1 MSKLFKLKEWLSV
14 ADAARHL
21 TIAFG
26 EEVTEADVLRLAL
39 DGHLQLSVNFVNH
52 AQARCGQIVTWAE
65 TEWFLGPPSSS
76 ILGIQTRLPV
86 TCNSSSPILE
96 RPVQDTVIEIGAE
109 INGTSIIGSP
119 LENLTLKRDSEKI
132 LECPPKLQTLI
143 ETLMEKALKGE
154 IEQLAA
160 PYLKSLNID
169 DERYLNLSDEVVTIM
184 GVWDLSM
191 IGNEQLDIEHAYQ
204 NLTGGPAV
212 TLQGIDGAF
221 VHKSDKQMYQLQEDY
236 DDNEYQSGS
245 TAQLEQLK
253 AKIANEDIEKSEA
266 ERLLNQ
272 HKEAR
277 KKFLKERESRPKSS
291 RYFPAGGLP
300 KDSVLVIR
308 TEALRDFER
317 KVTETPEQGVE
328 KPIST
333 TERNSLL
340 TIIGLMAKD
349 GYGNDLSK
357 PYPLAKEIQE
367 AAELL
372 GIKISDDT
380 IAGKFKEAKK
390 ILVEKI

>member
-1 MSKLFKLKEWLSV
+1 MSKLFKLKEWLIV

-52 AQARCGQIVTWAE
+52 TQARCGQIVPWEE
-65 TEWFLGPPSSS
+65 TEWLLIPPL
-76 ILGIQTRLPV
+76 IKTP
-86 TCNSSSPILE
+86 TKE
-96 RPVQDTVIEIGAE
+96 REQ
-109 INGTSIIGSP
+109 GSTP
-119 LENLTLKRDSEKI
+119 DKVLK
-132 LECPPKLQTLI
+132 CPPKLQ
-143 ETLMEKALKGE
+143 ALWNE
-154 IEQLAA
+154 IPPNEREEFI
-160 PYLKSLNID
+160 PIPRSLKID
-169 DERYLNLSDEVVTIM
+169 EERFLTMSDEVVTIT

-253 AKIANEDIEKSEA
+253 AFIVNEDIEKSEA

-277 KKFLKERESRPKSS
+277 KKFLKERESRPNSS

-300 KDSVLVIR
+300 KDSVLVVR

-317 KVTETPEQGVE
+317 KVTETPEQGEE

-390 ILVEKI
+390 ILVEKYE

>member
-26 EEVTEADVLRLAL
+26 EEVIEADVLRLAL

-52 AQARCGQIVTWAE
+52 AQARCGQIVPWEE
-65 TEWFLGPPSSS
+65 TEWL
-76 ILGIQTRLPV
+76 
-86 TCNSSSPILE
+86 
-96 RPVQDTVIEIGAE
+96 
-109 INGTSIIGSP
+109 
-119 LENLTLKRDSEKI
+119 LTLPFINTPTKKLEQENNPDKI
-132 LECPPKLQTLI
+132 LKCPPKLQALWNEIPLNERGELI
-143 ETLMEKALKGE
+143 PILR
-154 IEQLAA
+154 
-160 PYLKSLNID
+160 SLNID
-169 DERYLNLSDEVVTIM
+169 DERFLTLSDKVVTIT

-221 VHKSDKQMYQLQEDY
+221 VHKSDEQMYQLQEDF
-236 DDNEYQSGS
+236 DDNVYQSGS
-245 TAQLEQLK
+245 TADLEQLK
-253 AKIANEDIEKSEA
+253 AKIVNEDIEKSEA

-277 KKFLKERESRPKSS
+277 KKFLKERESKPQSS

-300 KDSVLVIR
+300 EDSVLVVR

-317 KVTETPEQGVE
+317 KITETPEQGAE
-328 KPIST
+328 KPLST
-333 TERNSLL
+333 TERNTLL
-340 TIIGLMAKD
+340 TIIGTMAKD
-349 GYGNDLSK
+349 GYRDDLSK

-390 ILVEKI
+390 ILVEKSE

>member
-14 ADAARHL
+14 ADAAQHL

-52 AQARCGQIVTWAE
+52 AKARCGQIVAWE
-65 TEWFLGPPSSS
+65 GTEWFLGPSLIRTP
-76 ILGIQTRLPV
+76 IKNQTQRKDP
-86 TCNSSSPILE
+86 
-96 RPVQDTVIEIGAE
+96 
-109 INGTSIIGSP
+109 
-119 LENLTLKRDSEKI
+119 EKI
-132 LECPPKLQTLI
+132 LECPPELQTLMDKI
-143 ETLMEKALKGE
+143 LIDVAASIANEAPGKDPEKILENPAGLKAQLDKILEGESGQLM
-154 IEQLAA
+154 

-169 DERYLNLSDEVVTIM
+169 DERYLNLSDKVVTIT

-191 IGNEQLDIEHAYQ
+191 IGNERLDIEHAYQ

-221 VHKSDKQMYQLQEDY
+221 VHKSDKQMYQIQEDF

-253 AKIANEDIEKSEA
+253 AKIVNEDIEKYEA

-277 KKFLKERESRPKSS
+277 KKFLKERESKPESS

-300 KDSVLVIR
+300 EDSVLVVR

-317 KVTETPEQGVE
+317 KITETPEQGAE
-328 KPIST
+328 KPFAT

-390 ILVEKI
+390 ILVEKSE

>member
-14 ADAARHL
+14 ADTARHL

-52 AQARCGQIVTWAE
+52 AQARCGQIIPWEE
-65 TEWFLGPPSSS
+65 TEWLLVPPLVKASTKNEDQES
-76 ILGIQTRLPV
+76 IPDNRRKT
-86 TCNSSSPILE
+86 
-96 RPVQDTVIEIGAE
+96 
-109 INGTSIIGSP
+109 
-119 LENLTLKRDSEKI
+119 
-132 LECPPKLQTLI
+132 PPKLQTLW
-143 ETLMEKALKGE
+143 EKAPLHEREGLLP
-154 IEQLAA
+154 ILR
-160 PYLKSLNID
+160 SLNID
-169 DERYLNLSDEVVTIM
+169 DERYLKLSNEVVTIT

-221 VHKSDKQMYQLQEDY
+221 VHKSDKQMYQLQEDF

-253 AKIANEDIEKSEA
+253 AKIVNEDIEKSEA
-266 ERLLNQ
+266 ERLLKQ

-277 KKFLKERESRPKSS
+277 KKFLKERESQPKLS

-300 KDSVLVIR
+300 KDSVLVVR

-317 KVTETPEQGVE
+317 KVTETPEQSVE

-349 GYGNDLSK
+349 GYGNDLTK
-357 PYPLAKEIQE
+357 PYQLAKEIQE
-367 AAELL
+367 AAEQL

-380 IAGKFKEAKK
+380 IADKFKEAKK
-390 ILVEKI
+390 ILVEKSE